1 MSGVSAGRDWF
12 FLGCI
17 VMSCFVMLCFALW
30 YYPLWYYPLGV
41 LCSIRLSVGRVD
53 QLTD

>member
-30 YYPLWYYPLGV
+30 YYPLGV